1 MAGSRA
7 RQPNKA
13 SLTMRRELEARGI
26 DIVEMQMAVYEKA
39 MNAYDNERG
48 CQDGGETFGPTD
60 TGFKYLAVANQAVAT
75 LARYAYPTMSAVKIE
90 NIDNDI
96 NDKVIDAVEVRNTI
110 LNDPFANRVAKKT
123 EMNVD
128 TGLPVLTIG
137 EGNGSESNN
146 SD

>member
-26 DIVEMQMAVYEKA
+26 DLIEMQMAIYRKA
-39 MNAYDNERG
+39 MDAYDHERG
-48 CQDGGETFGPTD
+48 CSDGGEGFGPTD
-60 TGFKYLAVANQAVAT
+60 TGHKYLAVANQAVGN
-75 LARYAYPTMSAVKIE
+75 LARYSYPTMSAVKIE
-90 NIDNDI
+90 NIDNEI
-96 NDKVIDAVEVRNTI
+96 NNKVIDAVEVRNTI
-110 LNDPFANRVAKKT
+110 LNDPFAHRVAKVA
-123 EMNVD
+123 EMNTD

-137 EGNGSESNN
+137 DGNGSESNN